1 MLNRDKLTCWLPALF
16 WALLIFFQSNNSNP
30 AGADLAPDYVLH
42 FFAFGVLALVILYGF
57 AGGLRALW
65 MGTIQWDHLAFSALL
80 ATLYGFSDEGHQYFI
95 PGRNSSWADIAA
107 DFLGALVFMGLMIIW
122 KNVRAIKQG

>member
-1 MLNRDKLTCWLPALF
+1 MLKNVKLVNWLPALF

-42 FFAFGVLALVILYGF
+42 FLAFGVLALAILYGF

-65 MGTIQWDHLAFSALL
+65 MGIIGWDHAAFSALL

-122 KNVRAIKQG
+122 KNARTIKQG

>member
-1 MLNRDKLTCWLPALF
+1 MPNRDKLVCWLPALF

-42 FFAFGVLALVILYGF
+42 FLAFGVLVLAILYGF
-57 AGGLRALW
+57 SGGLRALW
-65 MGTIQWDHLAFSALL
+65 MGIISWNQAAFSVLL

-95 PGRNSSWADIAA
+95 PGRHSSWADIVA